1 MLGQNPALRACS
13 GLQREGP
20 GASASYGYGKDFG
33 NAKPRNR
40 LSVDI
45 IAGERNSSQY
55 ITDSFCT
62 KNIISDTYSRY
73 TLGL

>member
-45 IAGERNSSQY
+45 IAGERNSVLGWR
-55 ITDSFCT
+55 TT
-62 KNIISDTYSRY
+62 HN
-73 TLGL
+73 TLEASV